1 MLALHRCSLEGL
13 LALLHVG
20 GEILGSM
27 QLVGLR
33 RVCVRMSLR
42 NRGFEHEVPDIVC
55 LLQPFH
61 VTGVGDVFSLCG
73 FFPFFVYKGSI
84 LH

>member
-1 MLALHRCSLEGL
+1 MCIILLHYFMLALHRCSLEGL

-33 RVCVRMSLR
+33 RVCVRMSSR
-42 NRGFEHEVPDIVC
+42 NRGFEHEVQDIVC
-55 LLQPFH
+55 
-61 VTGVGDVFSLCG
+61 
-73 FFPFFVYKGSI
+73 VYFNHSM
-84 LH
+84 